1 MPFSP
6 HDKLGSYEVIGQ
18 IGAGGMGEVYRARDL
33 RLGRAVAIKV
43 LPETV
48 AADPERRSRFEAEA
62 RAASALNHP
71 GIVTVFDVGAEEG
84 RAYLV
89 TEFIDGE
96 TLRQSRPESL
106 RKQLDVAAQVAEAL
120 AAAHAAGI
128 THRDL
133 KPENIMVARDYR
145 AKILDFGLARQAI
158 NSQDD
163 ATVSRAGKAARSS
176 RLSMFRSSG

>member
-1 MPFSP
+1 MPLSP
-6 HDKLGSYEVIGQ
+6 HDKLGAYEVIGQ

-33 RLGRAVAIKV
+33 RLGRTVAIKV
-43 LPETV
+43 LPEAV
-48 AADPERRSRFEAEA
+48 AADPARRSRFEAEA

-71 GIVTVFDVGAEEG
+71 GIVTVFDIGTDDG
-84 RAYLV
+84 CSYLV

-106 RKQLDVAAQVAEAL
+106 RRQLDIAAQIAEAL

-133 KPENIMVARDYR
+133 KPENIMVTRDHR
-145 AKILDFGLARQAI
+145 IKILDFGLARQSTA
-158 NSQDD
+158 
-163 ATVSRAGKAARSS
+163 SS
-176 RLSMFRSSG
+176 DESTLSGALT